1 MVWCKAVRNSGN
13 ILHPKLRLNKII
25 KVANKCITFS
35 AVSST
40 KIHAASS
47 RRMPRWLAP
56 LGLDTNLEIT
66 ALCIYAGAILP
77 GQKKERSSSSLDRCL
92 QKALLI
98 KFMTRK
104 KITWTVAASM
114 TSSANRPGSSPG
126 SLKCGLFIYTGNCSC
141 TTASLSFPCNYR
153 HLLDL
158 ARLSD
163 WISSLSNRPEVVSTL
178 RGEGKKGKKGRSAV
192 LEDQGFS
199 SVTMFAKYANQTIS
213 YVLF

>member
-1 MVWCKAVRNSGN
+1 M
-13 ILHPKLRLNKII
+13 NKII

-47 RRMPRWLAP
+47 RRMLRWLAP
-56 LGLDTNLEIT
+56 LGLDSNLEIT
-66 ALCIYAGAILP
+66 ALCIYMYSFMP
-77 GQKKERSSSSLDRCL
+77 GQKKERSSSSLDRCI
-92 QKALLI
+92 QKTLLI

-104 KITWTVAASM
+104 KITWTVAALM
-114 TSSANRPGSSPG
+114 TSSANRRGSSPG
-126 SLKCGLFIYTGNCSC
+126 SHKCGLFIYNCSC

-153 HLLDL
+153 YLLDL
-158 ARLSD
+158 ARLSE

-178 RGEGKKGKKGRSAV
+178 RGEGKKRKKERSAV
-192 LEDQGFS
+192 LKDQGFS

-213 YVLF
+213 YVYFKNIF

>member
-25 KVANKCITFS
+25 KVANKGITFS
-35 AVSST
+35 AVSSQRFMQRPQEGCRDDWLLWAWILT
-40 KIHAASS
+40 WRLQLHVY
-47 RRMPRWLAP
+47 MP
-56 LGLDTNLEIT
+56 E
-66 ALCIYAGAILP
+66 
-77 GQKKERSSSSLDRCL
+77 QKKERSSSSLDRCI

-126 SLKCGLFIYTGNCSC
+126 SHKCGLFIYNCSC
-141 TTASLSFPCNYR
+141 TTSSLSFLFNYR
-153 HLLDL
+153 YLLDL

-163 WISSLSNRPEVVSTL
+163 WISSLSNRPEVVSKL
-178 RGEGKKGKKGRSAV
+178 RGEGEKGKKGRSAMWK
-192 LEDQGFS
+192 DQGFS
-199 SVTMFAKYANQTIS
+199 SVIMFAKYANQTIS
-213 YVLF
+213 YVLS